1 MEKVKILIVGSNGLL
16 GQKAVQTF
24 RKNYEVVTGGIE
36 VEPFANH
43 DLAYHHLDIT
53 DWRSL
58 QKKIVK
64 IDPRII
70 FNAAAYTQVDRA
82 ETERELCYAVNVTG
96 VKNLAKICKAQDAEL
111 IHISTDY
118 VFDGVKGNYKETDEP
133 NPLGYY
139 GQTKWEGEKAV
150 QDVGCRAIIARTAV
164 LFGYGVKIQANFAL
178 WVIRELE
185 AKRPIRVV
193 DDQIGNS
200 TIAENLAAALA
211 ALAEKNAR
219 GLFHVAG
226 CEPVSRYNFAVAIA
240 LQFGFATQLI
250 TRICSKDFPQQ
261 APRPMDASLNV
272 DKTQKEYGVKL
283 FTVAESLRLLQENL
297 DL

>member
-1 MEKVKILIVGSNGLL
+1 MDRVKILIVGSNGLL

-36 VEPFANH
+36 AEPFVNH

-58 QKKIVK
+58 QRKIVE

-118 VFDGVKGNYKETDEP
+118 VFDGVKGNYSETDEP
-133 NPLGYY
+133 NPLG
-139 GQTKWEGEKAV
+139 
-150 QDVGCRAIIARTAV
+150 
-164 LFGYGVKIQANFAL
+164 
-178 WVIRELE
+178 
-185 AKRPIRVV
+185 
-193 DDQIGNS
+193 
-200 TIAENLAAALA
+200 
-211 ALAEKNAR
+211 
-219 GLFHVAG
+219 
-226 CEPVSRYNFAVAIA
+226 
-240 LQFGFATQLI
+240 
-250 TRICSKDFPQQ
+250 
-261 APRPMDASLNV
+261 
-272 DKTQKEYGVKL
+272 
-283 FTVAESLRLLQENL
+283 
-297 DL
+297 